1 MKDSLK
7 KCKRCNNKFVYFN
20 SEYCLECIDII
31 RKEKLV
37 KSMQNNP
44 EKYMYGFPKRFKK
57 WDIEHILPKFK
68 EIVNEHTKSQGLFIT
83 GQTGS
88 GKTCLMCVLSK
99 EMAKIGREI
108 WFKNVSDLLFEI
120 KGTFDKK
127 GGIFND
133 YEMITNWAKKP
144 FLVLDD
150 IGSEK
155 VSEYVRQSLY
165 VLINKRYLDE
175 LPTFI
180 TSNFTLDQI
189 AGKLDDRI
197 SSRIAEMCNVID
209 LGNEDLR
216 LANKLGVKND

>member
-68 EIVNEHTKSQGLFIT
+68 EIVTEHTKSQGLFIT

-144 FLVLDD
+144 FLVLGDLLLSFNLLKHFLQTIFAFTNLIPSQ
-150 IGSEK
+150 IGSSHISHFF
-155 VSEYVRQSLY
+155 VFILIHNLFNHLLCHWSYSL
-165 VLINKRYLDE
+165 LHIFHNNLCLFSCFFFK
-175 LPTFI
+175 
-180 TSNFTLDQI
+180 
-189 AGKLDDRI
+189 
-197 SSRIAEMCNVID
+197 M
-209 LGNEDLR
+209 
-216 LANKLGVKND
+216 